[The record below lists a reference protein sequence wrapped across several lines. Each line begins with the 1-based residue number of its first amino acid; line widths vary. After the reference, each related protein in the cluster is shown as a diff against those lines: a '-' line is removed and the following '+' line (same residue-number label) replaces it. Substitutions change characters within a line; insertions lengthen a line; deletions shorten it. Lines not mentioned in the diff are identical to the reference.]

1 MVWRENH
8 AMDED
13 KNFVFKDA
21 IKKIEEIVQA
31 LEDDTIDLDVALKK
45 YEAGVKLIRKC
56 NEYLNQAE
64 LRLKELTRDQD
75 GAMMKDLE
83 LEND

>member
-1 MVWRENH
+1 
-8 AMDED
+8 MDED

-21 IKKIEEIVQA
+21 IKKIEEIVQT

-45 YEAGVKLIRKC
+45 YETGVKLIRKC

-75 GAMMKDLE
+75 GPVIKDME
-83 LEND
+83 LEDD